1 MGNSSLAVDD
11 DDFDYGGSPD
21 QEEHQVAV
29 VREQPKG
36 SGSGHSEKLDLKQFK
51 FIPTKDE
58 IRRKNYISDS
68 VIPERHGEEDD
79 DEH

>member
-1 MGNSSLAVDD
+1 MDD

-21 QEEHQVAV
+21 QEESQFAV
-29 VREQPKG
+29 VKEQPKG
-36 SGSGHSEKLDLKQFK
+36 SGGGGHSEKLDLKQFK

-79 DEH
+79 EEH